1 MDAYYTSQELSK
13 VNQRIDALVGRVQ
26 MLEEIV
32 RLLRD
37 NQTELMKAQRET
49 LRIMRRLAEGRKVT
63 A

>member
-1 MDAYYTSQELSK
+1 MDAYTSQEVRRL
-13 VNQRIDALVGRVQ
+13 NDRIDALVGRVQ

-32 RLLRD
+32 KLLRD
-37 NQTELMKAQRET
+37 NQTELMEAQRET